1 MRYFLSTFVFLV
13 MLCTL
18 FVACGSTTTTSSMS
32 THSPTAAPSITL
44 NVFAAASLTES
55 FTEIGMQYQKV
66 HPNITVKFNFAGTPT
81 LLQQLMNGA
90 SADVFASAD
99 EANMKKASD
108 GGLVGDS
115 QVFVKN
121 KLVVIV
127 PAANPGGI
135 NTLKDLA
142 RPGIKIDIEN
152 TNVPAGK
159 YSREALDKMS
169 QSPDYGPNYE
179 KAVLENI
186 VSQEDNVKAV
196 VTKVQLGEVD
206 AGFVY
211 ETDVTAAVS
220 NKVKVIDI
228 PNTFN
233 VIAQYPIAVVKN
245 SAHRSDAQMF
255 IQYVLSPAG
264 QAILTKYHFIG
275 VSGYGQ

>member
-1 MRYFLSTFVFLV
+1 MRHFLSTLVFLV

-18 FVACGSTTTTSSMS
+18 FVACGSTTTTGS
-32 THSPTAAPSITL
+32 TSTPTSTAAPSITL

-66 HPNITVKFNFAGTPT
+66 HANITVKFNFVGTPT

-127 PAANPGGI
+127 PTANPGGF

-159 YSREALDKMS
+159 YSRQVLDKMS

-179 KAVLENI
+179 KAVLGNI

-220 NKVKVIDI
+220 NKVKVINI
-228 PNTFN
+228 PDTFN

-255 IQYVLSPAG
+255 IQYVLSPTG
-264 QAILTKYHFIG
+264 QTILTKYHFIG